1 MPNMKSTSSKIFV
14 PISIGELIDKI
25 TILEI
30 KQQNMSSDKQKNVRK
45 ELVNLKESIQEINLK
60 IDNNLFS
67 KLKLVNN
74 KLWDIEDQI
83 RKKENHKEFDQ
94 VFIELARSV
103 YIQNDKRA
111 QIKKEI
117 NLKYNS
123 DITEEKSYQ
132 SY

>member
-45 ELVNLKESIQEINLK
+45 ELVSLKETIQQINLE